1 MGMAFAMVG
10 LGLVVLVLGAEVLV
24 RGASRLAARFGV
36 TPLVIG
42 LTVVAF
48 GTSAPELAVNL
59 QAAFAGQGS
68 VGLGNVL
75 GSNVF
80 NTLLILGLAATFA
93 PLRVQASLVRFEV
106 PLVLVASVG
115 AYTLAID
122 HVVSRADGILLL
134 LGMVGYSLF
143 MLGSTE
149 EEAGTTAA
157 VEGTGEERES
167 GAGEAARPIP
177 GHVPAAA
184 VDPAASSARAPGAPM
199 RVSVLLVLGG
209 LVLLVGGSRALVW
222 GAVRIAESWG
232 VSPLLIGLTI
242 VAGGTSLPELA
253 TSVVASLR
261 GQIDI
266 AVGNVLGSNLFNLLF
281 VLGGTATIQS
291 GGIDVPDPVLA
302 FDFPVLLGV
311 AVACFPIFLTRLE
324 ISRREGVVFVLYY
337 GVYLLYLILD
347 ATGHALFGGYRAA
360 LLFFVLPLTALIL
373 ALTSLGAWR
382 ERRAADA
389 KASSP

>member
-10 LGLVVLVLGAEVLV
+10 LGLVVLVFGAEVLV

-59 QAAFAGQGS
+59 QAAFADQGS

-122 HVVSRADGILLL
+122 HVLSRADGILLL

-143 MLGSTE
+143 LLGSTE
-149 EEAGTTAA
+149 DDGAPA
-157 VEGTGEERES
+157 VVAPTPGGGES
-167 GAGEAARPIP
+167 GIDGADARERVAADDA
-177 GHVPAAA
+177 VP
-184 VDPAASSARAPGAPM
+184 SARAAGRPM
-199 RVSVLLVLGG
+199 LVSALLVLGG

-281 VLGGTATIQS
+281 VLGGTATIQA
-291 GGIDVPDPVLA
+291 GGVDVPASVLA

-373 ALTSLGAWR
+373 TLTSLGAWR